1 MTNILQRLLDP
12 AAIQLNLDA
21 ETSSDVIN
29 CLGNKLF
36 AAGYVRDTFVQAAL
50 TRESKLPTGLPLD
63 GEINAAIPH
72 TDCEHVFKA
81 GLAMATLTKPV
92 IFQNMISPEESVPVR
107 LVFVLALDH
116 PKAQVEMLMEVA
128 GVLQN
133 KELIEK
139 LMQATT
145 NDEVQS
151 ILAEL

>member
-21 ETSSDVIN
+21 ETSTEVIT

-36 AAGYVRDTFVQAAL
+36 EAGYVRDSFVQAAL
-50 TRESKLPTGLPLD
+50 TRESKLPTGLPLG

-72 TDCEHVFKA
+72 TDCEHVIKG

-107 LVFVLALDH
+107 IVFVLALESPH
-116 PKAQVEMLMEVA
+116 AQVEMLKEVA
-128 GVLQN
+128 NVLQN
-133 KELIEK
+133 NELIEK
-139 LMQATT
+139 LLQAKT
-145 NDEVQS
+145 NEDIQS
-151 ILAEL
+151 VLSES